1 VAAHFARAGGDALTV
16 DPLEFRSIIGHFAT
30 GVTVITTAAGDR
42 LQGMTANAV
51 SSLSLDPVMVLICVA
66 KSTHTHR
73 VLSEGGVFTVNIL
86 GAHQGEVS
94 RIFAKKAEP
103 QVGSLRGQRFRI
115 GETGAPILED
125 CLAFLECRVV
135 SVFDGGDHSIFLGRV
150 VSEGVVEEMPPLLF
164 YRGEHHKLGGGQ
176 SGR

>member
-1 VAAHFARAGGDALTV
+1 MSV

-30 GVTVITTAAGDR
+30 GVTVITTAAGNR

-73 VLSEGGVFTVNIL
+73 VLGEGRVFTVNIL
-86 GAHQGEVS
+86 GAHQEDVS

-103 QVGSLRGQRFRI
+103 EVGSLRGRRFRI
-115 GETGAPILED
+115 GDTGAPILED
-125 CLAFLECRVV
+125 CLAFLECRVMN
-135 SVFDGGDHSIFLGRV
+135 VFDGGDHSIFLGRV

-164 YRGEHHKLGGGQ
+164 YRGEHHTLGGGP
-176 SGR
+176 SGQ

>member
-1 VAAHFARAGGDALTV
+1 MTV

-66 KSTHTHR
+66 KSTHTHG
-73 VLSEGGVFTVNIL
+73 VLGEGRVFTVNIL
-86 GAHQGEVS
+86 GAHQEDVS
-94 RIFAKKAEP
+94 RIFAKKAGPE
-103 QVGSLRGQRFRI
+103 VGSLRGQRFRI

-135 SVFDGGDHSIFLGRV
+135 NVFDGGDHSIFLGRV
-150 VSEGVVEEMPPLLF
+150 VSEGVVDEMPPLLF
-164 YRGEHHKLGGGQ
+164 YRGEHYTLGGGQ